1 MAEFEKN
8 YKEEKEAL
16 NFFRDVIKNNPKAF
30 KEEMQK
36 TDIIKRARVLAFLQ
50 VRDSKVYKR
59 AQEIL
64 NEV

>member
-50 VRDSKVYKR
+50 VRDS
-59 AQEIL
+59 
-64 NEV
+64 EV